1 MMMDTKSRG
10 DLVINGFGASNGGQF
25 RVVTLNGR
33 GTVNNDLECVELDC
47 NGSGILNGN
56 VISEKAKVNGHARF
70 RGSIDSQILTI
81 DGSARI
87 DKNLSAEKLKV
98 SGKATVGGRV
108 KCEEIKIQ
116 GTFTVS
122 EDCEAEIFK
131 AESQFT
137 IGGLL
142 NADQVDIKM
151 FGECKA
157 KEIGGQTITVKAK
170 GSLVG
175 NLLKAFF
182 KQQLETELIEGD
194 KIELENTIAKVVRGN
209 QVWIGPNCQI
219 GLVEYTEEFSMD
231 KKAIV
236 TENRKV

>member
-1 MMMDTKSRG
+1 MDTKSRG

-47 NGSGILNGN
+47 NGSGIVNGN
-56 VISEKAKVNGHARF
+56 VISEKTKVNGHARF
-70 RGSIDSQILTI
+70 RGNIESQIISI

-116 GTFTVS
+116 GAFTVS

-182 KQQLETELIEGD
+182 KPQLETELIEGD

-219 GLVEYTEEFSMD
+219 GLVEYTEELSMD

>member
-47 NGSGILNGN
+47 NGSGIVNGN
-56 VISEKAKVNGHARF
+56 VISEKTKVNGHARF
-70 RGSIDSQILTI
+70 RGNIESQIISI

-116 GTFTVS
+116 GAFTVS

-182 KQQLETELIEGD
+182 KPQLETELIEGD

-219 GLVEYTEEFSMD
+219 GLVEYTEELSMD

>member
-1 MMMDTKSRG
+1 MDTKSRG

-33 GTVNNDLECVELDC
+33 GTINSDLECMEIDC
-47 NGSGILNGN
+47 NGSGTINGN
-56 VISEKAKVNGHARF
+56 VISDKVKVNGHGRF
-70 RGSIDSQILTI
+70 SGNLEAQNLSI

-87 DKNLSAEKLKV
+87 DKNLSVEKLKV
-98 SGKATVGGRV
+98 SGKGTVGGKV
-108 KCEEIKIQ
+108 KSEEITIQ
-116 GTFTVS
+116 GTFTVG

-142 NADQVDIKM
+142 NADHIDIKM

-157 KEIGGQTITVKAK
+157 KEIGGQTISVKKK
-170 GSLVG
+170 GSSLVG
-175 NLLKAFF
+175 NLLKPFF
-182 KQQLETELIEGD
+182 KPQLEAELIEGD
-194 KIELENTIAKVVRGN
+194 KIELENTTAKIVRGN
-209 QVWIGPNCQI
+209 QVSIGPNCQI

-231 KKAIV
+231 KKAMV
-236 TENRKV
+236 TENRRV

>member
-1 MMMDTKSRG
+1 MDTKSRG

-47 NGSGILNGN
+47 NGSGIVNGN
-56 VISEKAKVNGHARF
+56 VISEKTKVNGHARF
-70 RGSIDSQILTI
+70 RGNIESQIISI

-116 GTFTVS
+116 GAFTVS

-175 NLLKAFF
+175 NLLKTFF
-182 KQQLETELIEGD
+182 KPQLETELIEGD

-236 TENRKV
+236 TDNRKV

>member
-1 MMMDTKSRG
+1 MDTKSRG

-25 RVVTLNGR
+25 RIVTLNGR
-33 GTVNNDLECVELDC
+33 GTINSDLECLELDC

-56 VISEKAKVNGHARF
+56 VISEKVKVNGNGRF
-70 RGSIDSQILTI
+70 KGNLEAQNLSI

-87 DKNLSAEKLKV
+87 DKNLSVEKLKV
-98 SGKATVGGRV
+98 NGKSTVGGRV
-108 KCEEIKIQ
+108 KCEEIKIH
-116 GTFTVS
+116 GTFTAG

-142 NADQVDIKM
+142 NADHIDIKM

-157 KEIGGQTITVKAK
+157 KEIGGQTITVKQK
-170 GSLVG
+170 GSSLVG
-175 NLLKAFF
+175 HLLKPFY
-182 KQQLETELIEGD
+182 KPQLEVELIEGD
-194 KIELENTIAKVVRGN
+194 KIELENTTAKIVRGN
-209 QVWIGPNCQI
+209 QVSIGPNCQI

-231 KKAIV
+231 KKAVV
-236 TENRKV
+236 TENRRV

>member
-1 MMMDTKSRG
+1 MDTKSRG

-33 GTVNNDLECVELDC
+33 GTVNNDLECLELDC

-56 VISEKAKVNGHARF
+56 VISEKAKVNGHAKV
-70 RGSIDSQILTI
+70 RGSIGSKNLTI

-98 SGKATVGGRV
+98 FGKATVGGRV

-116 GTFTVS
+116 GTFTVG

-157 KEIGGQTITVKAK
+157 KEIGGQTITVKAN

-182 KQQLETELIEGD
+182 KPQLETELIEGD
-194 KIELENTIAKVVRGN
+194 KIQLENTIAKIVRGN

>member
-47 NGSGILNGN
+47 NGSGIVNGN
-56 VISEKAKVNGHARF
+56 VISEKTKVNGHARF
-70 RGSIDSQILTI
+70 RGNIESQIISI

-116 GTFTVS
+116 GAFTVS

-182 KQQLETELIEGD
+182 KPQLETELIEGD

>member
-1 MMMDTKSRG
+1 MDTKNRG

-33 GTVNNDLECVELDC
+33 GTVNNDLECLELDC

-56 VISEKAKVNGHARF
+56 VISEKAKVNGHAKV
-70 RGSIDSQILTI
+70 RGSIDSKILTI

-87 DKNLSAEKLKV
+87 DINLSAEKLKV

-116 GTFTVS
+116 GTFTVG
-122 EDCEAEIFK
+122 EDCDAEIFK

-182 KQQLETELIEGD
+182 KPQLETELIEGD

>member
-1 MMMDTKSRG
+1 MDMKSRG

-25 RVVTLNGR
+25 QLVTLNGR
-33 GTVNNDLECVELDC
+33 GTVNNDIECVELDC

-70 RGSIDSQILTI
+70 RGKIDTQNLKI

-87 DKNLSAEKLKV
+87 DKNLTAEKLKV
-98 SGKATVGGRV
+98 SGKATIGGKV

-116 GTFTVS
+116 GTFTVGG
-122 EDCEAEIFK
+122 DCEAEIFQ

-142 NADQVDIKM
+142 NADEVNLKL
-151 FGECKA
+151 FGACFA
-157 KEIGGQTITVKAK
+157 KEIGGQTITIKAK

-175 NLLKAFF
+175 NLLKSFF
-182 KQQLETELIEGD
+182 KPQLETELIEGD
-194 KIELENTIAKVVRGN
+194 KIEIENTIAKIVRGN
-209 QVWIGPNCQI
+209 QVKIGPNCQI
-219 GLVEYTEEFSMD
+219 GLVEYTEECSID
-231 KKAIV
+231 KKAV
-236 TENRKV
+236 VAENKKV

>member
-87 DKNLSAEKLKV
+87 DKNLSSEKLKV

-108 KCEEIKIQ
+108 ECEEIKIQ

-182 KQQLETELIEGD
+182 KPQLETELIEGD

>member
-1 MMMDTKSRG
+1 MDTKSRG

-56 VISEKAKVNGHARF
+56 VISEKAKVNGHAKV
-70 RGSIDSQILTI
+70 RGSIDSKILTI

-87 DKNLSAEKLKV
+87 DKNLSVEKLKV

-116 GTFTVS
+116 GAFTVS

-182 KQQLETELIEGD
+182 KPQLETELIEGD

>member
-1 MMMDTKSRG
+1 MDTKSRG

-47 NGSGILNGN
+47 NGSGIVNGN
-56 VISEKAKVNGHARF
+56 VISEKTKVNGHARF
-70 RGSIDSQILTI
+70 SGNIESQIISI

-116 GTFTVS
+116 GAFTVS

-182 KQQLETELIEGD
+182 KPQLETELIEGD

-219 GLVEYTEEFSMD
+219 GLVEYTEELSMD

>member
-1 MMMDTKSRG
+1 MDMKSRG

-25 RVVTLNGR
+25 QLVTLNGR
-33 GTVNNDLECVELDC
+33 GTVNNDIECVELDC

-70 RGSIDSQILTI
+70 RGNIDSQNLKI

-87 DKNLSAEKLKV
+87 DKNLTAEKLKV
-98 SGKATVGGRV
+98 SGKATVGGKV

-116 GTFTVS
+116 GTFTVGG
-122 EDCEAEIFK
+122 DCEAEIFQ

-142 NADQVDIKM
+142 NADEVNLKM
-151 FGECKA
+151 FGACFA
-157 KEIGGQTITVKAK
+157 KEIGGQTITIKAK

-175 NLLKAFF
+175 NLLKSFF
-182 KQQLETELIEGD
+182 KPQLETELIEGD
-194 KIELENTIAKVVRGN
+194 KIEIENTIAKIVRGN
-209 QVWIGPNCQI
+209 QVKIGPNCQI
-219 GLVEYTEEFSMD
+219 GLVEYTEECSID
-231 KKAIV
+231 KKAV
-236 TENRKV
+236 VAENKKV

>member
-33 GTVNNDLECVELDC
+33 GTVNNDLECLELDC

-56 VISEKAKVNGHARF
+56 VISEKAKVNGHAKV
-70 RGSIDSQILTI
+70 RGSIDSKILTI

-116 GTFTVS
+116 GTFTVG

-182 KQQLETELIEGD
+182 KPQLETELIEGD

>member
-1 MMMDTKSRG
+1 MEMKSRG

-25 RVVTLNGR
+25 QLVTLNGR
-33 GTVNNDLECVELDC
+33 GTVNNDIECVELDC

-70 RGSIDSQILTI
+70 RGNIDSQNLKI

-87 DKNLSAEKLKV
+87 DKNLTAEKLKV
-98 SGKATVGGRV
+98 SGKATIGGKV

-116 GTFTVS
+116 GTFTVGG
-122 EDCEAEIFK
+122 DCEAEIFQ

-142 NADQVDIKM
+142 NADEVNLKL
-151 FGECKA
+151 FGACFA
-157 KEIGGQTITVKAK
+157 KEIGGQTITIKAK

-175 NLLKAFF
+175 NLLKSFF
-182 KQQLETELIEGD
+182 KPQLETELIEGD
-194 KIELENTIAKVVRGN
+194 KIEIENTIAKIVRGN
-209 QVWIGPNCQI
+209 QVKIGPNCQI
-219 GLVEYTEEFSMD
+219 GLVEYTEECSID
-231 KKAIV
+231 KKAV
-236 TENRKV
+236 VAENKKV

>member
-1 MMMDTKSRG
+1 MDTKSRG

-33 GTVNNDLECVELDC
+33 GTVNNDLECLELDC

-56 VISEKAKVNGHARF
+56 VISEKAKVNGHAKV
-70 RGSIDSQILTI
+70 RGSIDSKILTI

-116 GTFTVS
+116 GTFTVG

-182 KQQLETELIEGD
+182 KPQLETELIEGD
-194 KIELENTIAKVVRGN
+194 KIQLENTIAKIVRGN

>member
-1 MMMDTKSRG
+1 MDTKSRG

-33 GTVNNDLECVELDC
+33 GTVNDDLECVELDC

-70 RGSIDSQILTI
+70 RGSIDSKILTI

-182 KQQLETELIEGD
+182 KPQLETELIEGD

>member
-33 GTVNNDLECVELDC
+33 GTVNSDLECIEFEC
-47 NGSGILNGN
+47 NGSGVVKGN
-56 VISEKAKVNGHARF
+56 MISESAKVNGHAKF
-70 RGSIDSQILTI
+70 RGNIESQKLTI
-81 DGSARI
+81 DGSASI
-87 DKNLSAEKLKV
+87 DKNLSVEKLKV
-98 SGKATVGGRV
+98 SGRASVGGRV
-108 KCEEIKIQ
+108 RCEEIKIQ
-116 GTFTVS
+116 GTLTVS
-122 EDCEAEIFK
+122 EDCEAEIFE

-142 NADQVDIKM
+142 NADTIDIKM

-157 KEIGGQTITVKAK
+157 KEIGGQTITVKHK

-175 NLLKAFF
+175 NLLKSFF
-182 KQQLETELIEGD
+182 KPQLETELIEGD
-194 KIELENTIAKVVRGN
+194 KIELENTIAKIVRGN

-231 KKAIV
+231 KKAAV
-236 TENRKV
+236 AESRKV